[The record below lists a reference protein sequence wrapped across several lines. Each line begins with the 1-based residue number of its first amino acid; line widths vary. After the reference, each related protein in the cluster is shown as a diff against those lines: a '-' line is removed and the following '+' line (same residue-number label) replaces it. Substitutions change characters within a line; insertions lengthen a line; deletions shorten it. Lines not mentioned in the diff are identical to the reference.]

1 MIDSI
6 LNDIELRVLG
16 CLIEKQ
22 ITTPEYYPLT
32 LNALTH
38 ASNQKNNRDPVVAF
52 EEATVARG
60 LEGLRNKKLV
70 STVTGTGIRVQKY
83 NHCFDEVFEL
93 SRPEV
98 TVLCLLMLRG
108 PQTVGELRTRSGS
121 MYNFESLADVET
133 VLNTLATRNTRPLVG
148 RLPRQTGQKE
158 VRFCHMLSGLLP
170 DTIPE
175 PTLPPDPTLLQ
186 LRAEHERI
194 DHLEGEIRSLT
205 SRMTELQ
212 HQFDAFKKQ
221 FE

>member
-38 ASNQKNNRDPVVAF
+38 ASNQKNNRDPVVAY

-83 NHCFDEVFEL
+83 NHSFEEVFEL

-121 MYNFESLADVET
+121 MYNFESLADVES
-133 VLNTLATRNTRPLVG
+133 VLNTLATRNVRPLVS

-158 VRFCHMLSGLLP
+158 VRFCHMLSGLVG
-170 DTIPE
+170 DAIPE
-175 PTLPPDPTLLQ
+175 PTPDPTIVQ

-194 DHLEGEIRSLT
+194 DLLESQIRSLT

-212 HQFDAFKKQ
+212 LQFDAFKKQ